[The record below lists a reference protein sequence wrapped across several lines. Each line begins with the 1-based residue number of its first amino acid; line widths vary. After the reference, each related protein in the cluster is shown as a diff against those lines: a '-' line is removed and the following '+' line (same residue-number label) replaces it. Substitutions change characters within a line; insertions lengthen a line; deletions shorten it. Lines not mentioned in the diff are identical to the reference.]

1 MKEKIRSLPLIFMRA
16 KARRGE
22 PVMKSK
28 IKSERRHKD
37 VSSHPSL
44 ASTHEKASMQKGRR
58 QKLKHGMSKFRMTNK
73 RRDAL
78 AGFLFFLPWII
89 GFFAITCYPLIYS
102 VVISFNQVA
111 IKPGSIGFE
120 PVKWEYFRQALLVDA
135 EYPTKLIS
143 SLMNVILGTP
153 LAVVFALVISL
164 LLNSKF
170 LGRAIYRV
178 IFFLPV
184 IIMSGPVMTE
194 LLNETAAMNI
204 NINIFGIREL
214 LGEMDFFWANL
225 LVTFLDR
232 FIRILWFSGV
242 QTIIFLAAL
251 QKIDRN
257 MYEAASIDG
266 ATAWESFWRITLP
279 YIRPI
284 ILLNTVYTIVE
295 MGTFADD
302 PTNVKIVSTIR
313 DIARPY
319 SYAAAMSW
327 IYAVCLLILI
337 ILVFFIFTD
346 WKERRRVRDEKR
358 ANQSRT

>member
-1 MKEKIRSLPLIFMRA
+1 MDLISFNE
-16 KARRGE
+16 RGE
-22 PVMKSK
+22 SNM
-28 IKSERRHKD
+28 
-37 VSSHPSL
+37 
-44 ASTHEKASMQKGRR
+44 STNNELG
-58 QKLKHGMSKFRMTNK
+58 KLKENRIHKFRMTNK

-78 AGFLFFLPWII
+78 AGLLFFMPWII
-89 GFFAITCYPLIYS
+89 GFFAITGYPLIYS
-102 VVISFNQVA
+102 ILISFNQVA

-120 PVKWEYFRQALLVDA
+120 PVGWEYFRQALFVDA
-135 EYPTKLIS
+135 EFPTKLLT
-143 SLMNVILGTP
+143 SLSNVILGTP
-153 LAVVFALVISL
+153 LAVVFALIISL

-170 LGRAIYRV
+170 HGRTIYRV

-194 LLNETAAMNI
+194 LLTETKAMNI
-204 NINIFGIREL
+204 DINIFGIMEL
-214 LGEMDFFWANL
+214 LMEMDDFWAMAL
-225 LVTFLDR
+225 ITFLSG
-232 FIRILWFSGV
+232 FVRILWFTGV

-251 QKIDRN
+251 QKIDRT

-279 YIRPI
+279 YLRPI

-302 PTNVKIVSTIR
+302 PTNVKIVGTIR

-327 IYAVCLLILI
+327 IYAICLLFLI
-337 ILVFFIFTD
+337 ILVFVIFTD
-346 WKERRRVRDEKR
+346 WKERRRARDEKR
-358 ANQSRT
+358 FNQQKAK